1 MSPFISRSF
10 LLLAA
15 LSLPLHAAPPAE
27 TPFVTVNGVAVSKTL
42 AEIYMLHGKAQKLDP
57 KKLEQDVR
65 EEIIRRELMYQ
76 EAQRLGID
84 KQPEVAKN
92 ADAEKA
98 KVLIQAEA
106 ARQTIILRA
115 FVQEYL
121 KKHPVTEAQLKADY
135 DKNRARGGDTEY
147 KVRHI
152 LLKTEDEAKATLA
165 KLQKGA
171 SFAELAAD
179 SLDSG
184 TKSAGGDLG
193 WSSPAR
199 YVAPFAE
206 ALKTL
211 KKGQLYEKPVK
222 SEFGYH
228 LIQVDDTRP
237 LQVPAFAE
245 LRPLMQRQAEEA
257 VLNKLVDELRKK
269 AKIE

>member
-1 MSPFISRSF
+1 MSLVTSRSL

-15 LSLPLHAAPPAE
+15 LCLPLHTTLADE
-27 TPFVTVNGVAVSKTL
+27 KPFVTVNGVSVSITL

-76 EAQRLGID
+76 EAKRLGID
-84 KQPEVAKN
+84 KQSEVAQK
-92 ADAEKA
+92 AEAEKA

-106 ARQTIILRA
+106 AKQTIILRA

-121 KKHPVTEAQLKADY
+121 KKHPVTEAQLKAEY

-152 LLKTEDEAKATLA
+152 LLKTEDEAKAIIA
-165 KLQKGA
+165 KLKKGA
-171 SFAELAAD
+171 NFAEMAVE
-179 SLDSG
+179 SIDSG
-184 TKSAGGDLG
+184 TKSDGGNLG
-193 WSSPAR
+193 WSGPAR

-211 KKGQLYEKPVK
+211 KKGQLHEKPVK
-222 SEFGYH
+222 TEFGYH
-228 LIQVDDTRP
+228 VILLDDTRP
-237 LQVPAFAE
+237 LNAPAFEE
-245 LRPLMQRQAEEA
+245 LKPRLLQQAQSQQIT
-257 VLNKLVDELRKK
+257 KMVDGLRAK
-269 AKIE
+269 AKVE

>member
-1 MSPFISRSF
+1 MSLVTSRSL

-15 LSLPLHAAPPAE
+15 LCLPLHTTLADE
-27 TPFVTVNGVAVSKTL
+27 KPFVTVNGVSVSRTL

-76 EAQRLGID
+76 EAKRLGID
-84 KQPEVAKN
+84 KQSEVAQK
-92 ADAEKA
+92 AEAEKA

-106 ARQTIILRA
+106 AKQTIILRA

-121 KKHPVTEAQLKADY
+121 KKHPVTEAQLKAEY

-152 LLKTEDEAKATLA
+152 LLKTEDEAKAIIA
-165 KLQKGA
+165 KLKKGA
-171 SFAELAAD
+171 NFAELAVE
-179 SLDSG
+179 SIDSG
-184 TKSAGGDLG
+184 TKSDGGNLG
-193 WSSPAR
+193 WSGPAR

-211 KKGQLYEKPVK
+211 KKGQLHEKPVK

-228 LIQVDDTRP
+228 VIQVEDTRP
-237 LQVPAFAE
+237 LQVPSFAE
-245 LRPLMQRQAEEA
+245 LRPLMQKQAEEA
-257 VLNKLVDELRKK
+257 SLNKLVEELRKT

>member
-1 MSPFISRSF
+1 MSLLVPRSL

-15 LSLPLHAAPPAE
+15 LSLPLHAVQAE
-27 TPFVTVNGVAVSKTL
+27 EKPFVTVNGVAVSRTL

-84 KQPEVAKN
+84 KQPEVAQS
-92 ADAEKA
+92 AEAEKA

-106 ARQTIILRA
+106 AKQTIILRA
-115 FVQEYL
+115 FVQDYL
-121 KKHPVTEAQLKADY
+121 KKHPITEAQLKAEY
-135 DKNRARGGDTEY
+135 DKGRALGGDTEY

-152 LLKTEDEAKATLA
+152 LLKTEEEAKAIIA
-165 KLQKGA
+165 KLKKGGNF
-171 SFAELAAD
+171 SELAAE
-179 SLDSG
+179 SIDSG
-184 TKSAGGDLG
+184 TKSNGGDLG

-199 YVAPFAE
+199 YVAPFAA

-211 KKGQLYEKPVK
+211 KKGLLHEKPVK

-228 LIQVDDTRP
+228 VIQVDDTRP
-237 LQVPAFAE
+237 LQVPAFAD
-245 LRPLMQRQAEEA
+245 LRPMMQKQAEEES
-257 VLNKLVDELRKK
+257 LNKMVGELRKK